1 VAEFS
6 WRAEL
11 AVRDPRA
18 PLLVEPGRTW
28 HAGELL
34 LALVALEERLAGAR
48 VAAVLA
54 DNGAAW
60 VIADLACQDAGVVHL
75 PLPDFFSAAQLRH
88 ALEQAGA
95 ETVLTDRP
103 ERIDALDMGF
113 GFAGR
118 WQGLAWLR
126 RPVEPAVLPPG
137 TAKISFTS
145 GSSGAPKGV
154 CLGAAG
160 LLDTA
165 RALHDR
171 LADLPLD
178 AHLAVLPLPLLLENV
193 AGVYAPLLRGIPVHL
208 PALASV
214 GWRGMAGFEPAGLDA
229 AVHAAGPGS
238 LILVPELLKAWTLFL
253 AHSGARP
260 PEALRFV
267 AVGGARVAP
276 ELLRDARAAGIPAYQ
291 GYGLTEGG
299 SVLALNRPGDDGEGV
314 GRPLAHAQLSIDTAG
329 ELLARTR
336 AFLGYVGA
344 ADCVPGEFPT
354 GDLAAFDA
362 RGHLHLAGR
371 RSNLLISSF
380 GRNVS
385 PEWIEAALLA
395 DPCILQAIVVG
406 DGEPALGAILVPCPG
421 IGPSV
426 VQAAVTRVNATL
438 PDYAQIAHWLVSES
452 FTAGNGLATGNGRP
466 RRRQI
471 IEHHAAAIAALY
483 TPGVLQDVVL

>member
-1 VAEFS
+1 MAEFC

-11 AVRDPRA
+11 AARDSRE
-18 PLLVEPGRTW
+18 PLLVEAGRTW

-34 LALVALEERLAGAR
+34 YELVARHDHFAGGR
-48 VAAVLA
+48 VVGVLA

-75 PLPDFFSAAQLRH
+75 PLPGFFSAAQLRH

-95 ETVLTDRP
+95 DSVLTDDP
-103 ERIDALDMGF
+103 ERISALDLGF
-113 GFAGR
+113 GIAGH
-118 WQGLAWLR
+118 WQGLAWMR
-126 RPVEPAVLPPG
+126 RLTTPAVLPPG

-154 CLGAAG
+154 CLGTSG

-165 RALHDR
+165 RALRDR
-171 LADLPLD
+171 LADLPLG

-214 GWRGMAGFEPAGLDA
+214 GWRGMAGFDPGELDA
-229 AVHAAGPGS
+229 AVRVAQPGS
-238 LILVPELLKAWTLFL
+238 LMLVPELLKAWTLYL
-253 AHSGARP
+253 AHSGSRP

-276 ELLRDARAAGIPAYQ
+276 ELLRHARAAGIPAYQ

-299 SVLALNRPGDDGEGV
+299 SVLALNRPGDDGDGV
-314 GRPLAHAQLSIDTAG
+314 GRPLAHAQLAIDPAG
-329 ELLARTR
+329 ELRARTR

-344 ADCVPGEFPT
+344 ADCAPGEFPT

-395 DPCILQAIVVG
+395 DPRILQAILVG
-406 DGEPALGAILVPCPG
+406 DGEAALGAILVPRPG
-421 IGPSV
+421 IGPSAI
-426 VQAAVTRVNATL
+426 QAAVTRVNATL
-438 PDYAQIAHWLVSES
+438 PGYAQIAHWLASEP
-452 FTAGNGLATGNGRP
+452 FTAANGLATGNGRP

>member
-1 VAEFS
+1 MAEFC

-11 AVRDPRA
+11 AGRDPRE
-18 PLLVEPGRTW
+18 PLLVAPGRTW

-34 LALVALEERLAGAR
+34 YELVALQDRLAGGR

-75 PLPDFFSAAQLRH
+75 PLPDFFNAAQLRY

-95 ETVLTDRP
+95 EIVLTDRP

-118 WQGLAWLR
+118 WQGLAWMR

-145 GSSGAPKGV
+145 GSTGAPKGV
-154 CLGAAG
+154 CLAAAG

-165 RALHDR
+165 RAARDR
-171 LADLPLD
+171 LADLPLER
-178 AHLAVLPLPLLLENV
+178 HLAVLPLALLLENV
-193 AGVYAPLLRGIPVHL
+193 AGVYAPLLRGMPVHL

-214 GWRGMAGFEPAGLDA
+214 GWRGMAGFDPAGLDA
-229 AVHAAGPGS
+229 AVHAAGAGS

-253 AHSGARP
+253 AHTGRRP
-260 PEALRFV
+260 PEALGFV

-276 ELLRDARAAGIPAYQ
+276 ELLRDARAVGIPAYQ

-299 SVLALNRPGDDGEGV
+299 SVLALNRPGDDGDGV
-314 GRPLAHAQLSIDTAG
+314 GRPLGHAELSLEGG
-329 ELLARTR
+329 ELHIRTR
-336 AFLGYVGA
+336 AFLGYVGSA
-344 ADCVPGEFPT
+344 TPATGDFPT
-354 GDLAAFDA
+354 GDLASLDA

-371 RSNLLISSF
+371 RKNLLITSY

-395 DPCILQAIVVG
+395 EPCILQAVVAG
-406 DGEPALGAILVPCPG
+406 DGEPALSAIVVPMPGADSTTIAAA
-421 IGPSV
+421 IGR
-426 VQAAVTRVNATL
+426 ANTTL
-438 PDYAQIAHWLVSES
+438 PDYARVARWLASEPFS
-452 FTAGNGLATGNGRP
+452 ADNGLATGNGRP
-466 RRRQI
+466 RRPQI
-471 IEHHAAAIAALY
+471 LQQHAAALAALY
-483 TPGVLQDVVL
+483 RPEVSHDVVL